1 MSTCHKM
8 METKTT
14 TRTVSHKSQPLA
26 SEHMSQVMTTFL
38 IGNYAA
44 PCGGR
49 LRRQSRTGRVEREV
63 KMECNCN

>member
-1 MSTCHKM
+1 MYVA
-8 METKTT
+8 TKTNYPY
-14 TRTVSHKSQPLA
+14 SFSQKPNPT

-44 PCGGR
+44 PCGGSGSKIAG
-49 LRRQSRTGRVEREV
+49 QSRTGSEV